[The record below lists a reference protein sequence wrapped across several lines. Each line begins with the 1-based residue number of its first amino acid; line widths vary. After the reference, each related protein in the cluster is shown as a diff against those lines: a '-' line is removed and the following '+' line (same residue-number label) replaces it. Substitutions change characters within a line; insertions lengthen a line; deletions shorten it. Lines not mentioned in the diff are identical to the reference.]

1 MLKIKSTQTK
11 EHFWLVN
18 VCVENQLGI
27 HSWTVY
33 IGILD
38 FRKKINLKEHIRISD
53 ELFCDLN

>member
-11 EHFWLVN
+11 EHFCLVN

-33 IGILD
+33 TR
-38 FRKKINLKEHIRISD
+38 FKKKINSKEHIRISN
-53 ELFCDLN
+53 ELFCNLN

>member
-11 EHFWLVN
+11 EHFCLVN
-18 VCVENQLGI
+18 VCIENQLGI

-38 FRKKINLKEHIRISD
+38 LKKKDKFKRTH
-53 ELFCDLN
+53 